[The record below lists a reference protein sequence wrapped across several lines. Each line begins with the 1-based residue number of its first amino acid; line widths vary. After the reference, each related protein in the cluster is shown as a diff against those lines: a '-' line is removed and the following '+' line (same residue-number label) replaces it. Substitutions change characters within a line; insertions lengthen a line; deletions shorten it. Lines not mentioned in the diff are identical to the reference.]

1 MVSAMDPMV
10 AEQARILR
18 QRGQAPKAI
27 ARALGVS
34 ASEIVALLNTDVPG
48 LSTANA
54 AAGTLRCWVSAGW
67 SDSIDLTDAPHWAG
81 FDEPVDAPLDD
92 RALVAVFIC
101 RDSPYNS
108 KVLATGFLLD
118 VWCLGVKNAYLPES
132 TSPTAATELRHLFFN
147 AYEAHVPIPADLA
160 SHLVHGAADY
170 AAGLGFEPHSDFE
183 ESSTLLARPD
193 GANLI
198 RFGRDGKPFYIN
210 GPYDDPGKVLRTL
223 RRAVGEGGFG
233 SAIVFPE

>member
-1 MVSAMDPMV
+1 MEPAI

-34 ASEIVALLNTDVPG
+34 ASEIVELLNTDVPG
-48 LSTANA
+48 LGAVSA
-54 AAGTLRCWVSAGW
+54 AADTPRCWISAGW
-67 SDSIDLTDAPHWAG
+67 SHSLDLTRAPHWAS
-81 FDEPVDAPLDD
+81 FDEPIDAPLDD
-92 RALVAVFIC
+92 RALVSVFVC
-101 RDSPYNS
+101 RDNPHSS
-108 KVLATGFLLD
+108 KVLVAGFLLD

-132 TSPTAATELRHLFFN
+132 TSPTAATELRHVYFN

-170 AAGLGFEPHSDFE
+170 AAGLGFEPHADFE
-183 ESSTLLARPD
+183 ESSRLLARPE
-193 GANLI
+193 GPNLI

-223 RRAVGEGGFG
+223 RRAVGDDGFG
-233 SAIVFPE
+233 SAIAFPE